1 MVLAN
6 GAGQRYR
13 AACTPR
19 CGHPLQFPYAS
30 LLHLIVIGRGG
41 AAAQP
46 GSFRTCPGFTHRRHD
61 FQLPIDAVPGR
72 SDSMSLRLRIDTDH
86 VGSSGSV
93 RRHSAEHATHLSAAE
108 PIYLLPRHAA
118 MHVRSDCA
126 SWYER
131 IQTDSGTSQ
140 VRSESPSKWHILRAQ
155 MARIPVYE
163 EQML

>member
-1 MVLAN
+1 MAGPAGRPCCFGRMVLAN

-61 FQLPIDAVPGR
+61 FQLPIDAGR
-72 SDSMSLRLRIDTDH
+72 GRPVSMSMHHRNDTDH
-86 VGSSGSV
+86 GASPGSA
-93 RRHSAEHATHLSAAE
+93 RRHSADHATHLSAGE
-108 PIYLLPRHAA
+108 PIYLLPKHAA
-118 MHVRSDCA
+118 MHVWPDCV
-126 SWYER
+126 SWHER
-131 IQTDSGTSQ
+131 IQTDSVAPQ
-140 VRSESPSKWHILRAQ
+140 VRSESPSK
-155 MARIPVYE
+155 
-163 EQML
+163 